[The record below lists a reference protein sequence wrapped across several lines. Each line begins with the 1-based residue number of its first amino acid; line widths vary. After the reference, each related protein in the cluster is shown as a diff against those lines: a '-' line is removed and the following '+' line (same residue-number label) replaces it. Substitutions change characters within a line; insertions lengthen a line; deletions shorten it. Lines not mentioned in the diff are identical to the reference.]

1 MSKRLTFEPKRLKRA
16 FAVVEANRAITEE
29 QKGGE
34 AKQVYSWE
42 ELFLSLQEQDLIY
55 RASLFLQV
63 ADAYHG
69 EQIKTKEHL
78 EELTGMQDSQEEGG
92 KSYSVFLTGRLQQY
106 REALEGKI
114 RAGTTWEELL
124 SLDSKKFALP
134 APPWEG
140 MLYDSGKWK
149 QEKVIAEAALSAFG
163 VQRDLNRGI
172 MVGVTADA
180 LQAPYKLLLSYAVE
194 LAEI

>member
-124 SLDSKKFALP
+124 SLDPKKFALP

>member
-42 ELFLSLQEQDLIY
+42 ELFLSLQEQNLIY

-69 EQIKTKEHL
+69 EQIKTKELL
-78 EELTGMQDSQEEGG
+78 EELTGVQDSQEEGG
-92 KSYSVFLTGRLQQY
+92 ESYSVFLTGRLQQY